1 MTLSALRASFL
12 IFCLA
17 SFTTAFGQLVQ
28 QPASQGD
35 ILLNYTRELGLN
47 ARLYN
52 GPEYEDYSNTVKI
65 GFPYFVSKD
74 YQPGSVIFDS
84 ILYPGIQVRFDIVKD
99 LLMVLHPISYVSMQL
114 RSETIGGFTIGS
126 HQFVHLGVD
135 SAEGMKNAFYERL
148 YDGKTPVYVRHRKD
162 LQDRNKSDDI
172 YREAVPYDS
181 YFILKDNQYHQVR
194 SSKGLF
200 AIFKGREKVIQQH
213 LRKQKLRFKRNKELA
228 IVEAAKFYDQLTN

>member
-1 MTLSALRASFL
+1 MTLSSLRASFF
-12 IFCLA
+12 IFCLV
-17 SFTTAFGQLVQ
+17 SFTTAIGQQVQ
-28 QPASQGD
+28 QPAPQGA
-35 ILLNYTRELGLN
+35 ILLNYTRDLGLN

-84 ILYPGIQVRFDIVKD
+84 ILYPGLKVRFDVVKD

-114 RSETIGGFTIGS
+114 RNETIGGFTIGD
-126 HQFVHLGVD
+126 HLFVHLGVD
-135 SAEGMKNAFYERL
+135 SAEGIKNAFYERL
-148 YDGKTPVYVRHRKD
+148 YAGKTPVYVRHRKA
-162 LQDRNKSDDI
+162 LEDRNKSDDI
-172 YREAVPYDS
+172 YREAVPYDT
-181 YFILKDNQYHQVR
+181 YFLFKDNHYHQVR

-200 AIFKGREKVIQQH
+200 AIFKGREKLIQQH

-228 IVEAAKFYDQLTN
+228 IVETAKFFDQLTN